1 MLEEE
6 RRAAEEEEQQTKAE
20 AKRKSKDILPTG
32 RVIGVAKRNWRRY
45 ISRCF
50 WKVSTLMIS
59 YVCHVDRSSLS
70 AAAQTSLSQQ
80 TIFATPVSR
89 ALPRIRLRTKQAPS
103 LIDQKILVSMD
114 RWLPTS
120 RYPDGHFVKALGKVG
135 SKEAEQESLLLEYEV
150 PYRPFGKAILG
161 CLPTE
166 GDSWKV
172 PPKSADS
179 LEWRDREDLRELIVC
194 SIDPPGKYY
203 RVFEGYSADIQVVR
217 ISTMPY
223 MLGSCPTA
231 ISRLVS
237 VSCPTLGVLM
247 QSPVS

>member
-1 MLEEE
+1 MPMTKPTDLRWRLK
-6 RRAAEEEEQQTKAE
+6 RRTVRLHGRLLMPNAIARIFCQQVVSWE
-20 AKRKSKDILPTG
+20 SQS
-32 RVIGVAKRNWRRY
+32 VIGEGMSNSLPLLKLFTAILTN
-45 ISRCF
+45 
-50 WKVSTLMIS
+50 S

-89 ALPRIRLRTKQAPS
+89 ALPRIRLRTRQAPT

-161 CLPTE
+161 CLPAE

-172 PPKSADS
+172 PVKSADS

-194 SIDPPGKYY
+194 SIDPPGQSFAS
-203 RVFEGYSADIQVVR
+203 VQTVR
-217 ISTMPY
+217 QIVR
-223 MLGSCPTA
+223 GS
-231 ISRLVS
+231 
-237 VSCPTLGVLM
+237 
-247 QSPVS
+247 

>member
-1 MLEEE
+1 MLLSLCCSS
-6 RRAAEEEEQQTKAE
+6 RRLT
-20 AKRKSKDILPTG
+20 R
-32 RVIGVAKRNWRRY
+32 
-45 ISRCF
+45 
-50 WKVSTLMIS
+50 S

-89 ALPRIRLRTKQAPS
+89 ALPRIRMRTKQAPT

-161 CLPTE
+161 CLPSE

-172 PPKSADS
+172 PPKSAGS
-179 LEWRDREDLRELIVC
+179 LEWRDREDLRDLIVC
-194 SIDPPGKYY
+194 SIDPPGA
-203 RVFEGYSADIQVVR
+203 FSAHILHCL
-217 ISTMPY
+217 Y
-223 MLGSCPTA
+223 
-231 ISRLVS
+231 
-237 VSCPTLGVLM
+237 
-247 QSPVS
+247 